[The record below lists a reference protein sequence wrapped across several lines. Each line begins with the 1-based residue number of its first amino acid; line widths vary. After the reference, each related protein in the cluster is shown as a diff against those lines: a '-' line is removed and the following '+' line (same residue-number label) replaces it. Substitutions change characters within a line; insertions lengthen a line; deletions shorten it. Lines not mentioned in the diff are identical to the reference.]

1 MAELTRKQYE
11 EMSLDEL
18 IAWAQENVYDYT
30 TREMLI
36 DWAESRI
43 KAGDLA
49 LAAHILEA
57 LVDTDGKAIKGG
69 YFYDYG
75 MGTMETPT
83 PLTGKED
90 FECFVE
96 DYDED

>member
-18 IAWAQENVYDYT
+18 IEWAQENVYDFT
-30 TREMLI
+30 NREMLV
-36 DWAESRI
+36 DWAESCLRD
-43 KAGDLA
+43 GNLV
-49 LAAHILEA
+49 LAAHILNA
-57 LVDTDGKAIKGG
+57 LVDTDGEAVKDG

-96 DYDED
+96 D